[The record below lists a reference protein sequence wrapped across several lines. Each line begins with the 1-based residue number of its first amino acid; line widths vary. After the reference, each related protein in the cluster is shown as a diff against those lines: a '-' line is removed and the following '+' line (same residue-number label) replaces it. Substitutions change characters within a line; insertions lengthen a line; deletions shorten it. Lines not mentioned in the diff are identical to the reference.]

1 MANLGHMS
9 ADATRRSPTAVR
21 ILRAAAELI
30 ATRGY
35 SATSTRD
42 IAAVVG
48 VEQPA
53 IYKHFSSKSDILAAL
68 VGIALGWPLQ
78 LADELGELRAPAVV
92 KLHRWLR
99 ESLSHLQAS
108 PYVLVSILI
117 TPELL
122 QEDRFVTE
130 QALVSKFERVI
141 ADLIEAGQNEG
152 DVRAMNPVSAA
163 RLVQALFDAMA
174 LPEIAVSPNEIVEF
188 ALTAL
193 LSVPARLAEIAS
205 AADALEIAVAP
216 PSAGI

>member
-1 MANLGHMS
+1 MS

-122 QEDRFVTE
+122 QQDRFVTE

-174 LPEIAVSPNEIVEF
+174 LPEIAVSPDEIVEF

-205 AADALEIAVAP
+205 AADALEIAVP
-216 PSAGI
+216 KFPLVAGS

>member
-1 MANLGHMS
+1 
-9 ADATRRSPTAVR
+9 
-21 ILRAAAELI
+21 LRAAAELI

-35 SATSTRD
+35 AATSTRD

-78 LADELGELRAPAVV
+78 LADELVELRAPAVV

-174 LPEIAVSPNEIVEF
+174 LPEIAVSPDEIVEF

-216 PSAGI
+216 PGAGI